1 MKVSQG
7 YSKDAIDTAVEPRAN
22 TYQNSFAL
30 HVHFEEHNTNT
41 DQDESS
47 FHALARLLGVCK
59 QESYIIPGADSFPSK
74 SLRARVEK
82 FLRRPL
88 ASEGSTVVL
97 LHYSGHGYLSD
108 EKLNLIKLLRDGS

>member
-1 MKVSQG
+1 MSTLRGIV
-7 YSKDAIDTAVEPRAN
+7 
-22 TYQNSFAL
+22 
-30 HVHFEEHNTNT
+30 NTNA

-47 FHALARLLGVCK
+47 FHALARLLGARK
-59 QESYIIPGADSFPSK
+59 QESYIIHGADSFPSK

-88 ASEGSTVVL
+88 ATEGSIVVL

-108 EKLNLIKLLRDGS
+108 EKLDLIKLLRDGS

>member
-7 YSKDAIDTAVEPRAN
+7 YFKGAMNTAVEPRAN

-30 HVHFEEHNTNT
+30 HVHFEEHNTNA

-47 FHALARLLGVCK
+47 FHALARLLGVRK

-88 ASEGSTVVL
+88 ASGSTVVL